1 MFSFTN
7 KNVSPAAHS
16 LPVFK
21 VNLKKIFAPTKNQLR
36 QTAILHGLI

>member
-1 MFSFTN
+1 MSARLRIPL
-7 KNVSPAAHS
+7 S
-16 LPVFK
+16 VFK